1 MNFEFYGGETC
12 AVNFRYLTQGAEIMV
27 NLILKFVSCSRAA
40 GLRISTSEVL
50 DCFNQMK
57 LIDFLDEPQFAAVL
71 QANFAKSRREQFFF
85 NRLYDLFFHELRQEP
100 NIAQTE
106 PLSDHVRNIL
116 QSLAAGQDD
125 DGAFQAVL
133 DFLGG
138 DPLSF
143 FEQMQPV
150 SAAGN
155 QTGGGISSNLGPM
168 VQRLSLML
176 QINAA
181 GDALA
186 DYLTAQRDHLPYEI
200 RRDLKELFDARLA
213 SARRLL
219 TKERRPFGEK
229 NRKTMSYQQHLDRL
243 GETHFASLTIKEVE
257 AMREVIEQ
265 LVRRL
270 KDTLGRRYAVKNR
283 GALDVKKTLRR
294 SAGYQGIPV
303 ELFFRKRPPRKAKI
317 VTLCDVSG
325 SVWSAA
331 RFMLNM
337 LYSLQECFTQVR
349 SFVFVAGL
357 DEVTTIFE
365 DHEINRAIEKI
376 LKEADIEYNA
386 ATDYGLTFRQ
396 FKKNYM
402 DILNKKTT
410 LIIIGDGR
418 SNYSNPEE
426 QILDEMRERSRRLI
440 WLNPETPYFWYS
452 GDSEMRIYQACCHEV
467 RPCQNLN
474 QLLDFIKSLV
484 L

>member
-1 MNFEFYGGETC
+1 
-12 AVNFRYLTQGAEIMV
+12 MV

-40 GLRISTSEVL
+40 GLRVSTSEVL
-50 DCFNQMK
+50 DCFDQLNR
-57 LIDFLDEPQFAAVL
+57 IDLLDEPQFAAVL
-71 QANFAKSRREQFFF
+71 RANFAKSRREQFHF
-85 NRLYDLFFHELRQEP
+85 NRLYDLFFHELRQES
-100 NIAQTE
+100 NIVHAD
-106 PLSDHVRNIL
+106 PLSEQVQTTL
-116 QSLAAGQDD
+116 QSLMSGPDD

-143 FEQMQPV
+143 LEQMQ
-150 SAAGN
+150 SEFTGGS
-155 QTGGGISSNLGPM
+155 QTGRALSSNLGPM
-168 VQRLSLML
+168 IQRLSLML

-181 GDALA
+181 GDAVA
-186 DYLTAQRDHLPYEI
+186 DYLSGQRDHLPWEI
-200 RRDLKELFDARLA
+200 RLDLKALFDARLE

-219 TKERRPFGEK
+219 TKNPTPFDDK
-229 NRKTMSYQQHLDRL
+229 AQVTISHRQHLDRL
-243 GETHFASLTIKEVE
+243 GEIHFASLTKKEVE
-257 AMREVIEQ
+257 GMREVIEQ

-270 KDTLGRRYAVKNR
+270 KDTLGRRYAIKNR
-283 GALDVKKTLRR
+283 GALDIKKTLRR
-294 SAGYQGIPV
+294 AAGYQGIPV

-317 VTLCDVSG
+317 VILCDVSG

-357 DEVTTIFE
+357 DEVTSIFE
-365 DHEINRAIEKI
+365 DHEINQAIEKI

-426 QILDEMRERSRRLI
+426 RILDEMRERSRRVI
-440 WLNPETPYFWYS
+440 WLNPETPYFWNS
-452 GDSEMRIYQACCHEV
+452 GDSEMRTYQACCHEV

>member
-1 MNFEFYGGETC
+1 
-12 AVNFRYLTQGAEIMV
+12 
-27 NLILKFVSCSRAA
+27 
-40 GLRISTSEVL
+40 VL
-50 DCFNQMK
+50 DCLNQ
-57 LIDFLDEPQFAAVL
+57 LELVDCLDEPQFAAVL
-71 QANFAKSRREQFFF
+71 RANFAKSRREQFHF
-85 NRLYDLFFHELRQEP
+85 NRVYDLFFHELRQES
-100 NIAQTE
+100 NIAHAD
-106 PLSDHVRNIL
+106 PLAEQIQNTL
-116 QSLAAGQDD
+116 QSLSSSE
-125 DGAFQAVL
+125 DGNGASQAVF

-143 FEQMQPV
+143 LEQIQ
-150 SAAGN
+150 AGFAEGG
-155 QTGGGISSNLGPM
+155 TGGRAMGSNLGPM
-168 VQRLSLML
+168 IQRLALML
-176 QINAA
+176 ELSAA
-181 GDALA
+181 RDALA
-186 DYLTAQRDHLPYEI
+186 DYFTDQRDHLPWEI
-200 RRDLKELFDARLA
+200 RRDLKELFDARLE

-219 TKERRPFGEK
+219 AQDRRPFEDSTT
-229 NRKTMSYQQHLDRL
+229 KTISYQKHLDRL
-243 GETHFASLTIKEVE
+243 GEIHFASLSKKEVE

-270 KDTLGRRYAVKNR
+270 KDSVGRRYAVKQR
-283 GALDVKKTLRR
+283 GALDIKKTLRR
-294 SAGYQGIPV
+294 AAGYQGIPM
-303 ELFFRKRPPRKAKI
+303 ELFFRNRPPRKAKI

-337 LYSLQECFTQVR
+337 LYSLQDCFTQVR

-357 DEVTTIFE
+357 DEVTGIFE
-365 DHEINRAIEKI
+365 DHEINQAIEKI

-396 FKKNYM
+396 FKEDYM

-418 SNYSNPEE
+418 SNYSNPED
-426 QILDEMRERSRRLI
+426 QILDEMRERCRRII
-440 WLNPETPYFWYS
+440 WLNPETPYFWYT
-452 GDSEMRIYQACCHEV
+452 GDSEMRTYQACCHEV

>member
-1 MNFEFYGGETC
+1 
-12 AVNFRYLTQGAEIMV
+12 MV

-50 DCFNQMK
+50 DCFEQLEMV
-57 LIDFLDEPQFAAVL
+57 DFIDEPQFAAL
-71 QANFAKSRREQFFF
+71 LRANFAKSRREQSHF
-85 NRLYDLFFHELRQEP
+85 NRLYHLFFHELRQES
-100 NIAQTE
+100 NIIQAE
-106 PLSDHVRNIL
+106 PLSEQVQNAL
-116 QSLAAGQDD
+116 QSIDSGRNDNPAVDS
-125 DGAFQAVL
+125 VL

-143 FEQMQPV
+143 MEQMQPGLAEGRQ
-150 SAAGN
+150 AAG
-155 QTGGGISSNLGPM
+155 GMGSNLGPM
-168 VQRLSLML
+168 IQRLALML
-176 QINAA
+176 QINSVD
-181 GDALA
+181 DALA
-186 DYLTAQRDHLPYEI
+186 DYLTDQRDHLNWEI
-200 RRDLKELFDARLA
+200 RRDLKALFDARLE

-219 TKERRPFGEK
+219 TGERRPFDDQVQ
-229 NRKTMSYQQHLDRL
+229 KTIPYRQHLDEL
-243 GETHFASLTIKEVE
+243 GEIHFASLTRKEVE
-257 AMREVIEQ
+257 GMREAIEQ

-283 GALDVKKTLRR
+283 GPLDIKKTLRR
-294 SAGYQGIPV
+294 AARYQGIPL
-303 ELFFRKRPPRKAKI
+303 ELFFRNRPPRKAKI

-357 DEVTTIFE
+357 DEVTNIFE
-365 DHEINRAIEKI
+365 DHEINQAIEKI

-386 ATDYGLTFRQ
+386 ATDYGITFRQ
-396 FKKNYM
+396 FKKNYL

-418 SNYSNPEE
+418 SNYSNPED
-426 QILDEMRERSRRLI
+426 QILEEMQEKCRRLI

-452 GDSEMRIYQACCHEV
+452 GDSEMRTYQAYCHEV

-474 QLLDFIKSLV
+474 QLLEFIKSLV

>member
-1 MNFEFYGGETC
+1 
-12 AVNFRYLTQGAEIMV
+12 MV

-50 DCFNQMK
+50 DCFDQLK
-57 LIDFLDEPQFAAVL
+57 IIDVLDEPQFAAVL
-71 QANFAKSRREQFFF
+71 RANFAKSRREQFHF
-85 NRLYDLFFHELRQEP
+85 NRLYELFFHELRPES
-100 NIAQTE
+100 NITQAE
-106 PLSDHVRNIL
+106 PLSDQVQNIL
-116 QSLAAGQDD
+116 QSLTSGQDD
-125 DGAFQAVL
+125 DVAFQAVL
-133 DFLGG
+133 DFLDG

-143 FEQMQPV
+143 FEQMQPAF
-150 SAAGN
+150 AAGN
-155 QTGGGISSNLGPM
+155 QAGGGMSSNLGPM
-168 VQRLSLML
+168 IQRLSLML

-186 DYLTAQRDHLPYEI
+186 NYLIDQRDHLPWEI
-200 RRDLKELFDARLA
+200 RRDLKALFDTRLA

-219 TKERRPFGEK
+219 TQERRPFDEK
-229 NRKTMSYQQHLDRL
+229 IQKMIPYQQHLDRL
-243 GETHFASLTIKEVE
+243 GEIHFASLTLKEVE
-257 AMREVIEQ
+257 GMREVIEQ

-270 KDTLGRRYAVKNR
+270 KDTLGRRYAAKKR

-357 DEVTTIFE
+357 DEVTNIFE
-365 DHEINRAIEKI
+365 DHEINQAIEKI
-376 LKEADIEYNA
+376 LKEANIEYNA

-426 QILDEMRERSRRLI
+426 QILDEMRERSRRVI

-452 GDSEMRIYQACCHEV
+452 GDSEMRTYQAYCNEV

-474 QLLDFIKSLV
+474 QLLDFVKSLV

>member
-1 MNFEFYGGETC
+1 M
-12 AVNFRYLTQGAEIMV
+12 L

-50 DCFNQMK
+50 DCFDQLNRV
-57 LIDFLDEPQFAAVL
+57 DFLDESQFAAVL
-71 QANFAKSRREQFFF
+71 RANFAKSRREQFHF
-85 NRLYDLFFHELRQEP
+85 NRLYDLFFHELRQES
-100 NIAQTE
+100 NIAQAE
-106 PLSDHVRNIL
+106 PLAEQVQNAL
-116 QSLAAGQDD
+116 QSLTSGQDD
-125 DGAFQAVL
+125 DGASQSVL

-143 FEQMQPV
+143 LEQLQSEVAVGDPP
-150 SAAGN
+150 
-155 QTGGGISSNLGPM
+155 GGGMNSNLGPM
-168 VQRLSLML
+168 IQRLSMML
-176 QINAA
+176 QINAVE
-181 GDALA
+181 DALA
-186 DYLTAQRDHLPYEI
+186 DYLTDQRDHLPWEI
-200 RRDLKELFDARLA
+200 RRDLNELFDARLK
-213 SARRLL
+213 SARRLI
-219 TKERRPFGEK
+219 TKEQRPFEEK
-229 NRKTMSYQQHLDRL
+229 RQKTISYQQHLDRL
-243 GETHFASLTIKEVE
+243 GEIHFASLTGKEVE
-257 AMREVIEQ
+257 GMREVIEQ

-270 KDTLGRRYAVKNR
+270 KDALGRRYAVKNR

-294 SAGYQGIPV
+294 AAGYQGIPM
-303 ELFFRKRPPRKAKI
+303 ELFFRNRPPRKAKI

-357 DEVTTIFE
+357 DEVTNIFE
-365 DHEINRAIEKI
+365 NHEINQAIEKI

-426 QILDEMRERSRRLI
+426 QILDDMRERSRRVI

-452 GDSEMRIYQACCHEV
+452 GDSEMRTYQAYCHEV

-474 QLLDFIKSLV
+474 QLLEFIKSLV

>member
-1 MNFEFYGGETC
+1 
-12 AVNFRYLTQGAEIMV
+12 MV
-27 NLILKFVSCSRAA
+27 NLVLKFVSSSRAA

-50 DCFNQMK
+50 DCINQ
-57 LIDFLDEPQFAAVL
+57 LELVDCLDEPQFAAVL
-71 QANFAKSRREQFFF
+71 RANFAKSRREQFHF
-85 NRLYDLFFHELRQEP
+85 NRVYELFFHELRQEN
-100 NIAQTE
+100 NIAHADPLAEQT
-106 PLSDHVRNIL
+106 RQTL
-116 QSLAAGQDD
+116 QSLSALGEDNPAL
-125 DGAFQAVL
+125 QAVL
-133 DFLGG
+133 DFLSG
-138 DPLSF
+138 DPQSF
-143 FEQMQPV
+143 LEQMRQGFGDGGAEGG
-150 SAAGN
+150 AA
-155 QTGGGISSNLGPM
+155 GGGIGSNLGPM
-168 VQRLSLML
+168 IGRLALML
-176 QINAA
+176 QISAI

-186 DYLTAQRDHLPYEI
+186 DYLIEQRDYLSWEI
-200 RRDLKELFDARLA
+200 RRDLKELFDARLE

-219 TKERRPFGEK
+219 TKGQAPFDDK
-229 NRKTMSYQQHLDRL
+229 APTTISYRQHLDRL
-243 GETHFASLTIKEVE
+243 GEIHFASLTKKEVE
-257 AMREVIEQ
+257 SMREVIEQ

-270 KDTLGRRYAVKNR
+270 KDTFGRRNAVKNR
-283 GALDVKKTLRR
+283 GTLDIKKTLRR
-294 SAGYQGIPV
+294 AAAYQGIPV
-303 ELFFRKRPPRKAKI
+303 ELFFRHRPPRKAKI

-357 DEVTTIFE
+357 EEVTSIFE
-365 DHEINRAIEKI
+365 DYEINQAIEKI
-376 LKEADIEYNA
+376 LKEAEIEYNA

-396 FKKNYM
+396 FKQNYM

-426 QILDEMRERSRRLI
+426 QILDEMREKSRRVI
-440 WLNPETPYFWYS
+440 WLNPETPYFWYT
-452 GDSEMRIYQACCHEV
+452 GDSEMRTYQAYCHEV

>member
-1 MNFEFYGGETC
+1 M
-12 AVNFRYLTQGAEIMV
+12 LS
-27 NLILKFVSCSRAA
+27 LILKFVSCSRAA

-50 DCFNQMK
+50 DCFDQLNRV
-57 LIDFLDEPQFAAVL
+57 DFLDELQFAAVL
-71 QANFAKSRREQFFF
+71 RANFAKSRREQFHF
-85 NRLYDLFFHELRQEP
+85 NRLYDLFFHELRQES
-100 NIAQTE
+100 NISQAE
-106 PLSDHVRNIL
+106 PLAEQVQNVL
-116 QSLAAGQDD
+116 QSLTSGQNDD
-125 DGAFQAVL
+125 AAFQTVL

-138 DPLSF
+138 DPLPF
-143 FEQMQPV
+143 FEQMQPEF
-150 SAAGN
+150 AEGN
-155 QTGGGISSNLGPM
+155 QTGGGVSSNLGPM
-168 VQRLSLML
+168 IQRLSMML
-176 QINAA
+176 QINAVE
-181 GDALA
+181 DALA
-186 DYLTAQRDHLPYEI
+186 GYLTDQRDHLPWEI
-200 RRDLKELFDARLA
+200 RRDLKALFDARLE
-213 SARRLL
+213 SARRLI
-219 TKERRPFGEK
+219 TKEQRPFEGK
-229 NRKTMSYQQHLDRL
+229 RPKTISYQQHLDRL
-243 GETHFASLTIKEVE
+243 GEIHFASLTGKEVE
-257 AMREVIEQ
+257 GMREVIEQ

-303 ELFFRKRPPRKAKI
+303 ELFFRNRPLRKAKI

-357 DEVTTIFE
+357 DEVTNIFE
-365 DHEINRAIEKI
+365 DHEINQAIDKI

-426 QILDEMRERSRRLI
+426 QILDDMRERSRRVI

-452 GDSEMRIYQACCHEV
+452 GDSEMRAYQSYCHEV